1 MLVAPSLLA
10 ADFGNLEREMEWFNQ
25 SHADYLHLDVMDG
38 VFVPNISFGFPVL
51 KHVARICKKPL
62 DVHLMIVEP
71 QKFIPQVAALGA
83 YYMNVH
89 YEALTH
95 HHRVLQQIREAGLHP
110 AITLCP
116 STPVSLLSDI
126 ITEVD
131 MVLLMSVNP
140 GFGGQKFI
148 THTLQKVVE
157 LRRLIHESGSTA
169 LIEIDGGVNMETGQQ
184 LAEAGADVLVAGSF
198 VFGAPNPR
206 QAVENLKSLS

>member
-10 ADFGNLEREMEWFNQ
+10 ADFGNLEREMQWFNASQ
-25 SHADYLHLDVMDG
+25 ADYLHLDVMDG

-51 KHVARICKKPL
+51 RHVARLCRKPL

-71 QKFIPQVAALGA
+71 QKFIPQVAELGA

-89 YEALTH
+89 FEALTH

-116 STPVSLLSDI
+116 STPVSSLADI
-126 ITEVD
+126 ITDVD

-140 GFGGQKFI
+140 GFGGQQFI
-148 THTLQKVVE
+148 PHTLDKVRQ
-157 LRRLIHESGSTA
+157 LRQLIRESGSHA
-169 LIEIDGGVNMETGQQ
+169 LIEIDGGVNLRTGQQ

-198 VFGAPNPR
+198 VFGADKP
-206 QAVENLKSLS
+206 AEAITALKCLS

>member
-10 ADFGNLEREMEWFNQ
+10 ADFGNLEREMQWFNESQ
-25 SHADYLHLDVMDG
+25 ADYLHLDVMDG

-51 KHVARICKKPL
+51 RHVARLCQKPL

-71 QKFIPQVAALGA
+71 QKFIRQVADLGA

-110 AITLCP
+110 AVTLCP
-116 STPVSLLSDI
+116 STPVSLLADI

-140 GFGGQKFI
+140 GFGGQQFI
-148 THTLQKVVE
+148 PHTLAKVRQ
-157 LRRLIHESGSTA
+157 LRQLIQQTGSSA
-169 LIEIDGGVNMETGQQ
+169 LIEIDGGVNLRTGQQ

-198 VFGAPNPR
+198 VFGADRP
-206 QAVENLKSLS
+206 AEAITSLKCLS

>member
-10 ADFGNLEREMEWFNQ
+10 ADFGNLEREMQWFNESQ
-25 SHADYLHLDVMDG
+25 ADYLHLDVMDG

-51 KHVARICKKPL
+51 RHVARLCQKPL

-71 QKFIPQVAALGA
+71 QKFIRQVADLGA

-110 AITLCP
+110 AVTLCP
-116 STPVSLLSDI
+116 STPVSLLADI

-140 GFGGQKFI
+140 GFGGQQFI
-148 THTLQKVVE
+148 PHTLAKVRQ
-157 LRRLIHESGSTA
+157 LRQLIQQSGSSA
-169 LIEIDGGVNMETGQQ
+169 LIEIDGGVNLRTGQQ

-198 VFGAPNPR
+198 VFGADRP
-206 QAVENLKSLS
+206 AEAITSLKCLS

>member
-10 ADFGNLEREMEWFNQ
+10 ADFGNLEREMQWFNESQ
-25 SHADYLHLDVMDG
+25 ADYLHLDVMDG

-51 KHVARICKKPL
+51 RHVARLCRKPL

-71 QKFIPQVAALGA
+71 QKFIRQVADLGA

-110 AITLCP
+110 AVTLCP
-116 STPVSLLSDI
+116 STPVSLLADI

-140 GFGGQKFI
+140 GFGGQQFI
-148 THTLQKVVE
+148 PHTLTKVRQ
-157 LRRLIHESGSTA
+157 LRQLIQQSGSSA
-169 LIEIDGGVNMETGQQ
+169 LIEIDGGVNLRTGQQ

-198 VFGAPNPR
+198 VFGADRP
-206 QAVENLKSLS
+206 AEAITSLKCLS

>member
-10 ADFGNLEREMEWFNQ
+10 ADFGNLEREMQWFNESQ
-25 SHADYLHLDVMDG
+25 ADYLHLDVMDG

-51 KHVARICKKPL
+51 RHVARLCRKPL

-71 QKFIPQVAALGA
+71 QKFIRQVADLGA

-110 AITLCP
+110 AVTLCP
-116 STPVSLLSDI
+116 STPVSLLADI

-140 GFGGQKFI
+140 GFGGQQFI
-148 THTLQKVVE
+148 PHTLAKVRQ
-157 LRRLIHESGSTA
+157 LRQLIQQTGSSA
-169 LIEIDGGVNMETGQQ
+169 LIEIDGGVNLRTGQQ

-198 VFGAPNPR
+198 VFGADKP
-206 QAVENLKSLS
+206 AEAITSLKCLS

>member
-10 ADFGNLEREMEWFNQ
+10 ADFGNLEREMQWFNDSQ
-25 SHADYLHLDVMDG
+25 ADYLHLDVMDG

-51 KHVARICKKPL
+51 RHVARLCRKPL

-71 QKFIPQVAALGA
+71 QKFIQQVADLGA

-89 YEALTH
+89 FEAVTH

-116 STPVSLLSDI
+116 STPVAVLSDI

-148 THTLQKVVE
+148 PHTLDKVRQ
-157 LRRLIHESGSTA
+157 LRQLIHESGSKA
-169 LIEIDGGVNMETGQQ
+169 LIEIDGGVNLHTGQQ

-198 VFGAPNPR
+198 VFGADNPR
-206 QAVENLKSLS
+206 SAITSLKCLS